1 MALSAGTLV
10 IALVRGPR
18 YPKEAIENLGSTL
31 LLPYIL
37 IQPLCYFE
45 VLGLGLGGDMIRS
58 GYYGTL
64 SLTAIILI
72 PVTFFGLLFASRR
85 ARGAE

>member
-1 MALSAGTLV
+1 
-10 IALVRGPR
+10 
-18 YPKEAIENLGSTL
+18 
-31 LLPYIL
+31 
-37 IQPLCYFE
+37 
-45 VLGLGLGGDMIRS
+45 MIRS